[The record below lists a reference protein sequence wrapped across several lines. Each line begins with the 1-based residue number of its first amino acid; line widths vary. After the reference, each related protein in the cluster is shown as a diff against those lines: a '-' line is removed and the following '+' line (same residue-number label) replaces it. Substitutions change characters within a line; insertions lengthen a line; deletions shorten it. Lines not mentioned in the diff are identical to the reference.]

1 MANDTRYSLARI
13 PLRWMIRECFN
24 AKTGII
30 FDAHMLKYE
39 TGLSIGPGPAFEAPP
54 PVLPTSKT
62 PAGNKDDK
70 KPIDPTGDEPQEELN
85 DALSPIYDQLEEHS
99 YWRAMELIPGMF
111 PSFLESF
118 APIPS
123 LYDA

>member
-13 PLRWMIRECFN
+13 PLRWMIRECFK

-39 TGLSIGPGPAFEAPP
+39 TGLSIGPGPAFEVPP

-62 PAGNKDDK
+62 PPGDES
-70 KPIDPTGDEPQEELN
+70 IGPTGDEPQEELN
-85 DALSPIYDQLEEHS
+85 DALSRIYDQLEEHS
-99 YWRAMELIPGMF
+99 YWGIMELIPGMF

-118 APIPS
+118 APITS

>member
-13 PLRWMIRECFN
+13 PLRWMIRECFK

-39 TGLSIGPGPAFEAPP
+39 TGLNIGAGPAFEAPP

-62 PAGNKDDK
+62 PAGNISNNEKNFFSRFSHLFL
-70 KPIDPTGDEPQEELN
+70 PFLRFFSLISTSISHVG
-85 DALSPIYDQLEEHS
+85 QL
-99 YWRAMELIPGMF
+99 L
-111 PSFLESF
+111 
-118 APIPS
+118 
-123 LYDA
+123 